1 MTDVVYAI
9 REYGAEQQDLSLM
22 EVKIGYSSD
31 LEGRIRTFQSF
42 TRNLE
47 LLNAW
52 EVNQD
57 KEIRAFEQ
65 GIHEIA
71 EQFAYR
77 REDENFVF
85 LDEQYQEFADAVNK
99 IAEPVDRESLKQE
112 PQEDSAEPE
121 NYIGTT
127 PRKLY
132 FDGEEYEVSTWR
144 ETLQKA
150 AKHAIQSSDKPDK
163 ILEIQGASRQW
174 FAKDEN
180 RDKLYASKNIP
191 ETRFSFEGQRNAD
204 QIHRTLGLIAEKFNI
219 DSSEIRVELE

>member
-9 REYGAEQQDLSLM
+9 REYEAEQQDLSLM

-52 EVNQD
+52 RLNQD
-57 KEIRAFEQ
+57 KEIGTFEQ
-65 GIHEIA
+65 GVHEIA

-85 LDEQYQEFADAVNK
+85 LDEQYQQFADAVNK
-99 IAEPVDRESLKQE
+99 ITEPVDRETLRE
-112 PQEDSAEPE
+112 ETEEDSAEPD

-127 PRKLY
+127 PRELY

-144 ETLQKA
+144 ETLRKA
-150 AKHAIQSSDKPDK
+150 AKHAIKSSDDPDK

-174 FAKDEN
+174 FAKDQN
-180 RDKLYASKNIP
+180 RDRLYASKNIP
-191 ETRFSFEGQRNAD
+191 ETQFSFEGQRNAD
-204 QIHRTLGLIAEKFNI
+204 QLHRTLGRIAEKFNI
-219 DSSEIRVELE
+219 DSSEIQVKLE

>member
-1 MTDVVYAI
+1 VYAI
-9 REYGAEQQDLSLM
+9 REYEAEQQDLSLM

-57 KEIRAFEQ
+57 KEIRAFEK

-71 EQFAYR
+71 EHFAYKK
-77 REDENFVF
+77 EDENFVF
-85 LDEQYQEFADAVNK
+85 LDKQYQHFADAVNK
-99 IAEPVDRESLKQE
+99 IAKPVDRETLKQE
-112 PQEDSAEPE
+112 PQEDTTEPE
-121 NYIGTT
+121 DYIGTT

-150 AKHAIQSSDKPDK
+150 AKHAIQSSDDPDK

-174 FAKDEN
+174 FAKDGN

-191 ETRFSFEGQRNAD
+191 ETQFSFEGQRNAD
-204 QIHRTLGLIAEKFNI
+204 QLHRTLGLIAEKFKI
-219 DSSEIRVELE
+219 DSSEVQVELE